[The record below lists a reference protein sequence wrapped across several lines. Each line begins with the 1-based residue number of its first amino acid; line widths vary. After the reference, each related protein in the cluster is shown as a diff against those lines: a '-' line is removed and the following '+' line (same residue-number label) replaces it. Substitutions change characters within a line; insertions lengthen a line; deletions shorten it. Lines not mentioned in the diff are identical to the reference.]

1 MNKTNKKESEFLN
14 DKEGNNNKIIDGQ
27 NIIDII
33 KGTYDYDEIKNIV
46 EDRVDFYMMKKYEEL
61 SNDYDRKINDLLEIQ
76 ENVFIRKEMIKQ
88 KIISLKNYLKSYCK
102 KHNIDYDSLTDN

>member
-1 MNKTNKKESEFLN
+1 MNKTNTKTNEFQNEKETN
-14 DKEGNNNKIIDGQ
+14 INIIIDGQ

-61 SNDYDRKINDLLEIQ
+61 SSEYEGKINDLLEIQ
-76 ENVFIRKEMIKQ
+76 ENAFIRKEMIKQ

-102 KHNIDYDSLTDN
+102 KNNIDYDSLTDN